1 MPSELPKFEFICG
14 GKWGSVDFKLR
25 KSLKYLTGVV
35 QILLLTLSSPGS
47 SACLDLLF
55 SPLFFFPYVIL
66 PLFSPSS
73 LAECT

>member
-14 GKWGSVDFKLR
+14 GKWGSVDFKLG

-47 SACLDLLF
+47 SACLDLIF
-55 SPLFFFPYVIL
+55 SPFFCFPM
-66 PLFSPSS
+66 
-73 LAECT
+73 